1 MRVTPLFLA
10 ALVFS
15 LAAFSCAPDTYRVR
29 VNASADPDGHSPT
42 VFTVVPGQDDID
54 PSGHDFY
61 RHSNALAQ
69 ALEGRGFTRARSRD
83 ESDVDVSLRFGI
95 VGEETPHQGAKLD
108 HLFMLEIRAADAIG
122 KGQDRTARELWV
134 ATATAHGHLD
144 NRHNVFKVL
153 LAACAPYLGGDAA
166 VTVRVH
172 RNPVTG
178 AFEFHPQ

>member
-10 ALVFS
+10 SIVFS
-15 LAAFSCAPDTYRVR
+15 LAAISCAPDAYRVR
-29 VNASADPDGHSPT
+29 VNASAAPDGFSPT
-42 VFTVVPGQDDID
+42 VFAILPGQDDID

-69 ALEGRGFTRARSRD
+69 ALEDRGFTRARTPD
-83 ESDVDVSLRFGI
+83 ESHLDVSLRFGI

-122 KGQDRTARELWV
+122 KDQDRTARELWKV
-134 ATATAHGHLD
+134 TATAHGHLD
-144 NRHNVFKVL
+144 HRHKVFKVL

-166 VTVRVH
+166 VSVRVH
-172 RNPVTG
+172 RDPVTG
-178 AFEFHPQ
+178 AYEFHPQ